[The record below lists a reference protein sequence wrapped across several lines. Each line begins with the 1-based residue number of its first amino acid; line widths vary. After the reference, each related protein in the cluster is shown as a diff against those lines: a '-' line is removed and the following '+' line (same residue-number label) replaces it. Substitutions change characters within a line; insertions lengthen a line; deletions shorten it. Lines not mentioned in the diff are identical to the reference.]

1 MCKKDKIQGRKLTM
15 KLIISNSV
23 EKLNNHC
30 SEIIA
35 GMIQTNPKLK
45 LGLATGK
52 TPIGIYR
59 SLVSLFKNGKINF
72 NDVTTFNLD
81 ENLGISKDDPRSFS
95 SFMKKHLFDHINL
108 KNENINIP
116 NGGAKDPQD
125 ECKRYDKILVQ
136 AGSIDVQILGV
147 GLNGHIG
154 YNEPNKNLSSYTHI
168 ETLAEVTRKASS
180 RIFSTL
186 EETPVQGITMG
197 VSSISQSKMIICMAL
212 GKEKAQIMKKVLEG
226 PITTQCPAS
235 LLQSHPNCLFFLD
248 EDAASLLDLK
258 KIFFDIQYL

>member
-1 MCKKDKIQGRKLTM
+1 M

-23 EKLNNHC
+23 EKLNIHC

-35 GMIQTNPKLK
+35 DMIKINPELK
-45 LGLATGK
+45 LGLATGN

-72 NDVTTFNLD
+72 NDVRTFNLD
-81 ENLGISKDDPRSFS
+81 EYLGISKDDPRSFS

-154 YNEPNKNLSSYTHI
+154 YNEPNMNLSPYTHI
-168 ETLAEVTRKASS
+168 ETLAEVTRNTNS
-180 RIFSTL
+180 RIFSS
-186 EETPVQGITMG
+186 EEAPVQGITMG
-197 VSSISQSKMIICMAL
+197 ISSILQSKMIICMAL
-212 GKEKAQIMKKVLEG
+212 GKEKAQVMKEVLEG
-226 PITTQCPAS
+226 QITTQCPAS

-248 EDAASLLDLK
+248 EKAASKLNSK
-258 KIFFDIQYL
+258 NIFFDIQYL